1 MEGAEHPSVAA
12 QRVERQ
18 PVLVISHEIIG
29 ARMAG
34 PGIRYYHLA
43 RVLAHEFPVVLA
55 APTGSVPVQTNPIE
69 PSMLVYASGQDVA
82 LEKAISEARAI
93 LVPAV
98 VFTQIPALLRAD
110 APLIIDGYDPFL
122 AETLYLTT
130 ETTTQQAAL
139 TQAYLAGDFF
149 VCASERQ
156 RDWWLGVLEA
166 LGRVNAQTY
175 AEDHSLRKLVD
186 LVPFGLPELQPQH
199 TRPMVK
205 GIIPGIGE
213 NDRVVLWGGG
223 LWQWLDPLTAIR
235 AISKIAERRQDVRL
249 FFPGAQHPNPGMAG
263 LATHYPAARD
273 LANQLGLLNR
283 FVFFGDWVSYDD
295 WQNVLLESDVA
306 LTLHQ
311 NDTLES
317 RLAFR
322 SRVLDYL
329 WASVPVI
336 ATRGD
341 ATSEL
346 IAANDIGLL
355 VDGQDVDGV
364 ARAIVRLIDT
374 PRSTFAE
381 KFRIIHQTM
390 TWERAA
396 LPLIEFC
403 RRPRRAPDK
412 VALGDQLGNPWYLDR
427 IAQLQSENAR
437 LRNLVDTYEQRR
449 VVRLLNRVVEIKKRL
464 D

>member
-1 MEGAEHPSVAA
+1 MNA
-12 QRVERQ
+12 RVMVE
-18 PVLVISHEIIG
+18 PPPILVISHEIIG
-29 ARMAG
+29 AKMAG

-43 RVLAHEFPVVLA
+43 RVLAREFPVALA
-55 APTGSVPVQTNPIE
+55 APTGSVPVETNSIVPA
-69 PSMLVYASGQDVA
+69 MLVYASGQDAA
-82 LEKAISEARAI
+82 LEKAIGEARAI

-98 VFTQIPALLRAD
+98 VFAQIPALARTD

-122 AETLYLTT
+122 AETLELTA
-130 ETTTQQAAL
+130 ETATQQAAL

-149 VCASERQ
+149 ICASERQ

-175 AEDHSLRKLVD
+175 TEDNSLRTLVD
-186 LVPFGLPELQPQH
+186 LVPFGLPESRPQH
-199 TRPMVK
+199 THQMVK

-235 AISKIAERRQDVRL
+235 AISKIAEQRQDVRL
-249 FFPGAQHPNPGMAG
+249 FFPGTQHPNPGMAG
-263 LATHYPAARD
+263 LATHYATALD

-306 LTLHQ
+306 LTLHM

-329 WASVPVI
+329 WASVPVV

-341 ATSEL
+341 ATSEW

-364 ARAIVRLIDT
+364 ARAIVRLLDT
-374 PRSTFAE
+374 PRATFAE
-381 KFRIIHQTM
+381 KFRVIHQTM

-412 VALGDQLGNPWYLDR
+412 VTLGDRLGNPYYVQQ
-427 IAQLQSENAR
+427 IARLQSENAR
-437 LRNLVDTYEQRR
+437 LRNLVDAYEQRR
-449 VVRLLNRVVEIKKRL
+449 VVRWLNRVVEFKKRL